1 VIDASLV
8 CVIDDETLV
17 REVTCRILSAGG
29 FQAVG
34 FSSGEQFLTAFDEQA
49 CGCVVTD
56 LRMPGIDGAQLLAR
70 LRESGSSVA
79 IVVLTG
85 HADVR
90 TAVKLMEDGAL
101 TLLEKP
107 YEPAELL
114 ATVARATKQT
124 TTRRAMQQRVAAVQL
139 RLAQLTAEERSV
151 MECMI
156 AELPTKAIAAK
167 LVLSTRTVERRMLA
181 VLQKM
186 QVSGIA
192 ELAALIA
199 SLPPHLPPDTPPQLD

>member
-1 VIDASLV
+1 V
-8 CVIDDETLV
+8 CVIDDEPLV
-17 REVTCRILSAGG
+17 REVTCRILSDGG
-29 FQAVG
+29 CQAIG
-34 FSSGEQFLTAFDEQA
+34 YSSAEDFLTAFDELA

-56 LRMPGIDGAQLLAR
+56 LRMPGMDGAELLAR
-70 LRESGSSVA
+70 LRQSGSSVA

-114 ATVARATKQT
+114 ATVTRATKLT
-124 TTRRAMQQRVAAVQL
+124 IARRATQERVAAVQR
-139 RLAQLTAEERSV
+139 RLAQLTQEERLV

-186 QVSGIA
+186 QVNGVA
-192 ELAALIA
+192 ELAAVIA
-199 SLPPHLPPDTPPQLD
+199 SLPPPHWPPIAPREPD